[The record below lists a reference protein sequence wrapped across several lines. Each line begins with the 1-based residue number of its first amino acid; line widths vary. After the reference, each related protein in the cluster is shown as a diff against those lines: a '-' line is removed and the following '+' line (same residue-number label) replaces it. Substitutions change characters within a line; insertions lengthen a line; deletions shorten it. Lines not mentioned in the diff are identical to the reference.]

1 MKNQEI
7 PVVNYDKP
15 FLITEKDLEDIRLN
29 KIERPK
35 LMRQS
40 ARYHSDEDLKMLY
53 MSKGYQKDYL
63 KQNENNKKE
72 TLNFK
77 IKQNS

>member
-1 MKNQEI
+1 MNTQEI
-7 PVVNYDKP
+7 PFVNYDITSV
-15 FLITEKDLEDIRLN
+15 ITEKDLEDLRLN

-53 MSKGYQKDYL
+53 MSNGYQKHCL

-77 IKQNS
+77 IKQNI